1 MTNQQAKSS
10 LPTNVK
16 YTWSVFIV
24 GILFGAAVAA
34 GGAYVLTRDKGAQFD
49 IRLSKN
55 IEDNDPSCLRVYHY
69 IELYADS
76 FQIPRQYAYG
86 IAHAETGYKGPL
98 HWKYN
103 HQQTSPAGAVGPM
116 QIMPST
122 ARWINKDKVSVSR
135 LRTDIEYN
143 VMTSMKLLRYLYDKN
158 GDWQLT
164 FGEYNTGRPC
174 VNSYAKKVY
183 SYNGPQYDSTDA
195 IITRF

>member
-1 MTNQQAKSS
+1 MTKPQEKLSS
-10 LPTNVK
+10 SGKHYLTTLIMGAV
-16 YTWSVFIV
+16 
-24 GILFGAAVAA
+24 LGAAAA
-34 GGAYVLTRDKGAQFD
+34 LILPQSFNKPKFN
-49 IRLSKN
+49 INISKN
-55 IEDNDPSCLRVYHY
+55 VQDTDPPCLRMYHF

-76 FQIPRQYAYG
+76 FQIPRHYAYG
-86 IAHAETGYKGPL
+86 IAYAETGYKGPL

-103 HQQTSPAGAVGPM
+103 HQQTSSAGAVGPM

-122 ARWINKDKVSVSR
+122 AKWINKEKVSVNR

-158 GDWQLT
+158 QDWQLA

-174 VNSYAKKVY
+174 VNKYAKKVY

>member
-1 MTNQQAKSS
+1 MTKQQEKSS
-10 LPTNVK
+10 SSSK
-16 YTWSVFIV
+16 YWGALVLGSLV
-24 GILFGAAVAA
+24 GAAGTIAVIKS
-34 GGAYVLTRDKGAQFD
+34 TSKPQFD
-49 IRLSKN
+49 INLSKN
-55 IEDNDPSCLRVYHY
+55 VEDTDPPCLRMYHF

-86 IAHAETGYKGPL
+86 IAYAETGYKGPL

-103 HQQTSPAGAVGPM
+103 HQQTSSVGAVGPM

-122 ARWINKDKVSVSR
+122 AKWINKEKVSVNR

-158 GDWQLT
+158 QDWQLA

-174 VNSYAKKVY
+174 VNKYARKVH
-183 SYNGPQYDSTDA
+183 SYNGPQYDSTDV